1 MFLVVPVRYNSYIQH
16 RPRRRASRRVAES
29 PPLTVLLAAA
39 NWRRQERGE
48 FQNEHRRSETFCT
61 GSAPRADVQEPG
73 DRAARPARPP
83 PAARARSRR
92 VESWKVPCQK
102 GAIDPSCRVDSPD
115 INANTMELHWER
127 LGRLFGPLVIIGSLS
142 GLLHL
147 EFEWSI
153 RWAVVAGL
161 FVAVRLQK
169 WALI

>member
-1 MFLVVPVRYNSYIQH
+1 MLACLSGGSFKTSIVVRKLS
-16 RPRRRASRRVAES
+16 
-29 PPLTVLLAAA
+29 
-39 NWRRQERGE
+39 G
-48 FQNEHRRSETFCT
+48 T
-61 GSAPRADVQEPG
+61 GSAPTFSCREI
-73 DRAARPARPP
+73 ARGACAVAPRE
-83 PAARARSRR
+83 
-92 VESWKVPCQK
+92 ESWKVPCQK